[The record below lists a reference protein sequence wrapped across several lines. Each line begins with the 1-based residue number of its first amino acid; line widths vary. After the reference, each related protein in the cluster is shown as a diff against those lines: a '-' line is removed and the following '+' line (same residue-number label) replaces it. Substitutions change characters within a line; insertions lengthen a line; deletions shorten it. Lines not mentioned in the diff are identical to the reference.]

1 MRDAVKE
8 IKAKRQMPR
17 YKPLKSRRGPDL
29 FNFKLTQEGVVM
41 TGAVSIVAGFMVMSP
56 AYNLLVAVFAV
67 YFLSYFL
74 GSWYSPR
81 MKMNGR
87 LPDRLEANREI
98 TVRYELTNQ
107 RRRNAYDIAIGLFNL
122 PGQLQQLKNN
132 EVISCITPGE
142 TVEYELRLKPLR
154 RGMYEIFAP
163 RYYSTF
169 PFNMFRN
176 GPMNK
181 KELSILVIPS
191 YCRISSLRLAADS
204 RYCPGGITS
213 AVNVGESPEFIG
225 NREYRS
231 GDSPRRIDCR
241 AWARLGMPAVKEYNE
256 EYFCHVAVVL
266 DTQISQKTPA
276 GPEGYPNFE
285 AAMSLAASLVD
296 SISRSEDIIDVF
308 AAGADLYVFR
318 TGRNTAQFDTLLE
331 VLACLEHSRKDP
343 FEQLASTLIKEL
355 GNTSSVVFILLDW
368 NQSRRKL
375 VKKALE
381 HGCIVKVILVGSGHY
396 SSDYKSDSYM
406 ADAVYDLSPE
416 MIRNGILDLS

>member
-1 MRDAVKE
+1 MKE
-8 IKAKRQMPR
+8 IKEKRELPR
-17 YKPLKSRRGPDL
+17 YKPLKSRRGLDL
-29 FNFKLTQEGVVM
+29 FNFKLTQEGLVM
-41 TGAVSIVAGFMVMSP
+41 TGAVSIVAGFIIMSP
-56 AYNLLVAVFAV
+56 AYNLLVAIFTV
-67 YFLSYFL
+67 YFLSYFI
-74 GSWYSPR
+74 GEWYSPR
-81 MKMNGR
+81 MKIEGR
-87 LPDRLEANREI
+87 LPDRLEAGHQV

-107 RRRNAYDIAIGLFNL
+107 RKRNAYDVAVGLFSL
-122 PGQLQQLKNN
+122 PSQLQQIKNN
-132 EVISCITPGE
+132 EVISCIVPGE
-142 TVEYELRLKPLR
+142 TVVYEMQIMPLR

-176 GPMNK
+176 GPRNK
-181 KELSILVIPS
+181 KELSILVVPS
-191 YCRISSLRLAADS
+191 YCQLVSMRLSADS

-266 DTQISQKTPA
+266 DTQITQKTPPA
-276 GPEGYPNFE
+276 PEGYPNFE
-285 AAMSLAASLVD
+285 AAMSMAASLVD
-296 SISRSEDIIDVF
+296 SISHSEDIIDVF

-343 FEQLASTLIKEL
+343 FEKLASTLIKEL
-355 GNTSSVVFILLDW
+355 NNTSSVVFILMDW
-368 NQSRRKL
+368 NESRRKL

-381 HGCIVKVILVGSGHY
+381 HGCMVKVILIGNSKY
-396 SSDYKSDSYM
+396 SIDPKGDGYLT
-406 ADAVYDLSPE
+406 DAFFDVSPE
-416 MIRNGILDLS
+416 MVKSGMLDFN